1 MEKTEMPECE
11 FKVLSVNDI
20 KENAMKEETTAVFL
34 TKERQEEIKK
44 LMFSALEDPRAKYE
58 PQTMDDLENYWKT
71 RQGC

>member
-1 MEKTEMPECE
+1 MEKTETPECE

-20 KENAMKEETTAVFL
+20 KENAMKEETTKVFL
-34 TKERQEEIKK
+34 SRQRQEEIKK

-58 PQTMDDLENYWKT
+58 PQTMDDLENYWKN

>member
-1 MEKTEMPECE
+1 MEKNETMECE

-20 KENAMKEETTAVFL
+20 KENAMKEETTKVFL
-34 TKERQEEIKK
+34 SRQRQEEIKK

-58 PQTMDDLENYWKT
+58 PQTMDDLENYWKN